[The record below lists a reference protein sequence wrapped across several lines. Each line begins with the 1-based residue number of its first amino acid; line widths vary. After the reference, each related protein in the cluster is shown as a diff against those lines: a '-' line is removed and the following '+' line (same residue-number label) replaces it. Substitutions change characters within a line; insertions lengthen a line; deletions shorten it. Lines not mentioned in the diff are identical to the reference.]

1 MIRRSTRLAAAALI
15 LSAIVHFVSIGLTFD
30 TTTTPQPMPPERDM
44 VALGDS
50 FDEIAD
56 LKIEPVEPEPQQP
69 VEVSEPEEQ
78 VPPETLEAT
87 TPTSQALVASPDP
100 RPTRSPEV
108 GASQSAT
115 AGMST
120 PVTPETNETAEP
132 EAIAPSAV
140 EQVEAPDPQANAPET
155 TDSDGAKPPETL
167 TETTKPAAPAVTETV
182 EAPDVQPAEEPS
194 PVQTPEATPDVIA
207 ALPPAT
213 TTYSSEDT
221 TLRSGAVEGEPDKPN
236 ETLTTSLRPRS
247 RPPKQPQD
255 QNSFA
260 SNDPGRGLRAPTET
274 IESPLTLYMRDG
286 IDQFAGQRAGSQ
298 SQRLRSGGG
307 GGSGNADVTN
317 YAGQVLIHL
326 NRTLPVAVSSRG
338 WARVS
343 FWINPDGSLG
353 SVDIIDGSGSS
364 EIDRAAK
371 TQVRRGVP
379 FPKPPQGKG
388 RLLTFVYSLN

>member
-1 MIRRSTRLAAAALI
+1 MALI

-30 TTTTPQPMPPERDM
+30 TTKSPQPVPRELET

-56 LKIEPVEPEPQQP
+56 LRMEPVESEPQQP
-69 VEVSEPEEQ
+69 VEVSEPVEQ

-100 RPTRSPEV
+100 QPTRSPDV
-108 GASQSAT
+108 GTSQSAT
-115 AGMST
+115 AGVST
-120 PVTPETNETAEP
+120 PITPETNDTAEP
-132 EAIAPSAV
+132 DAIAPSAV
-140 EQVEAPDPQANAPET
+140 EQVEAPDPQANKPET
-155 TDSDGAKPPETL
+155 TDSDGAKPPENS
-167 TETTKPAAPAVTETV
+167 TETTEPATLAVTETV
-182 EAPDVQPAEEPS
+182 EAPVVQPAEEPT
-194 PVQTPEATPDVIA
+194 PVQTPEAASDVIA
-207 ALPPAT
+207 ALPPET
-213 TTYSSEDT
+213 TTLLSDDA
-221 TLRSGAVEGEPDKPN
+221 TLRPGAEEGEPNQPN
-236 ETLTTSLRPRS
+236 QTLTTSLRPRS
-247 RPPKQPQD
+247 RPPKQPHD
-255 QNSFA
+255 QSGFA

-274 IESPLTLYMRDG
+274 IESPLTLYLRDG

-379 FPKPPQGKG
+379 FPKPPQEKG